1 MNETFSDIGKK
12 LPYTEAPEYLDS
24 LIDKVTEAAITR
36 QHGHRDSRRMRRM
49 AMSAAAGALLLIAIG
64 FTVYHQQARPAAA
77 VTVQADGPLDEF
89 LNTLSAQELS
99 QLQYYEIEEIPEY

>member
-36 QHGHRDSRRMRRM
+36 QHGHRDSCRMRRV

-64 FTVYHQQARPAAA
+64 LTVYHQQTRPADVA
-77 VTVQADGPLDEF
+77 VQADGPLDEF